1 MNSEYLLHITD
12 LNIHKLLESSGESLN
27 FALNEWCL
35 KIQLPEEILNQPSQ
49 SQILV
54 LVVYQTKKASRSVH
68 WRQDKDGHPCV
79 YTAVASINNR
89 GLFPCQVC
97 LNVSVTLINIV
108 VIQDVPGAMSTWTVV
123 ISLGKEQSHNTV
135 LCTGE
140 EEAELSSDDDLYYHK
155 FSHTSFVLPMSTF
168 ALAIGKWSVITI
180 SGNVPLVRFIGEF
193 QCLYCS

>member
-1 MNSEYLLHITD
+1 MHITD

-54 LVVYQTKKASRSVH
+54 LVVYQTKKSSRSVH

-79 YTAVASINNR
+79 YTAAASINNR

-108 VIQDVPGAMSTWTVV
+108 VRMSQEPCPPG
-123 ISLGKEQSHNTV
+123 LQSSV
-135 LCTGE
+135 LVKNN
-140 EEAELSSDDDLYYHK
+140 H
-155 FSHTSFVLPMSTF
+155 
-168 ALAIGKWSVITI
+168 ITQ
-180 SGNVPLVRFIGEF
+180 SCVQERRRR
-193 QCLYCS
+193 S